1 MRGFSSRAVVGLRAI
16 IEIMKR
22 VVVLGS
28 GFAGMQAVV
37 ELERLFRHSPEY
49 EILLISDQNF
59 VLFTPLLPQIA
70 SSQIDPRHIAQA
82 IRDVRGRR
90 RFRFLRS
97 TVRSIDLQNQ
107 RLETADGPIEY
118 DSLVV
123 ALGSRTNYFNTP
135 GAREHTYDFKTL
147 EDSMVLREH
156 ILDLC
161 EHADHVADA
170 ADRRRLLTIAV
181 VGGGYT
187 GVELLT
193 DLRDFLFDYA
203 ARFYRGLTR
212 DSFRLVLI
220 EATDSILGGI
230 HPKLRTHAMQR
241 LGREGIEILYKSR
254 VTQCFEHAVEI
265 NGSEQLPAGTVVWT
279 AGVRAHELVESLPGP
294 HDRAGRACV
303 NEHLQLDDHPEVFV
317 LGDSAVAA
325 DAGLREDAPQ
335 VAPVAIGHGRI
346 AARNIAH
353 RERGEPL
360 EAYRYVSE
368 GMLVSLGARDAVV
381 SVAGIQVHGYF
392 AWLFWNAVHLY
403 KLVSLKKQFQVFAD
417 WSLATIFPRD
427 AAIIRRPRDCKLC
440 EAANAARTSAET
452 KRASTA

>member
-1 MRGFSSRAVVGLRAI
+1 M
-16 IEIMKR
+16 
-22 VVVLGS
+22 VVLGS
-28 GFAGMQAVV
+28 GFAGMQAIV

-97 TVRSIDLQNQ
+97 TVRSIDLQNR

-118 DSLVV
+118 ESLVV

-135 GAREHTYDFKTL
+135 GASEHTYDFKTL

-220 EATDSILGGI
+220 EATDGILGGI
-230 HPKLRTHAMQR
+230 HPKLRMHAMQR

-279 AGVRAHELVESLPGP
+279 AGVRAHELVEAMPGS
-294 HDRAGRACV
+294 HDRAGRASV
-303 NEHLQLDDHPEVFV
+303 NEHLQLKDYPEVFV
-317 LGDSAVAA
+317 VGDSAVAP
-325 DAGLREDAPQ
+325 DTNAPQ

-360 EAYRYVSE
+360 ETYRYVSE

-403 KLVSLKKQFQVFAD
+403 KLVSLKKQFQVAAD
-417 WSLATIFPRD
+417 WSLATIFLRD
-427 AAIIRRPRDCKLC
+427 AAIIRRPRNCKLC
-440 EAANAARTSAET
+440 EAGDTASPMSANA